1 MELGTIRN
9 VNLDSEMKSAYLDY
23 AMSVIVSRA
32 LPDVRDGLK
41 PVQRRILYAM
51 NRMGLRHNT
60 PYRKSAGIVGEVLK
74 EFHPHGDASVYDA
87 LARMAQDFSL
97 RYPLVDGQ
105 GNWGCFTGDT
115 KIKLLD
121 GTEKS
126 FAELAELGQ
135 EAIFY
140 VYSADS
146 EGRVVVGEGRNAR
159 VTRRD
164 SPVVELTLD
173 NGERIRCTPDHRFM
187 LRDGSY
193 KQAQHLTPDDSLMP
207 GYFDMAPVKEG
218 LNEYLRIMQPATGEY
233 EFVHR
238 LADDFN
244 RARGQARHI
253 GGQFVRHHKNFN
265 RYDNRPSNIERM
277 TFLEHLHVHAEQLKL
292 LWRDP
297 AFRDRQREGVR
308 RYYREHPEAVQAH
321 GDRFARQNR
330 DEQFRRE
337 NGRRVSRSLKRK
349 YSEDTEA
356 RAAISKRMKALWA
369 DPDYRARMSVAL
381 TGIPKRALTPEE
393 KSRVAKI
400 ISTKSRAMWGDEVK
414 HAEIVEAIT
423 RAMASPEIRA
433 KVRAA
438 TRRNWQNPEYRAK
451 YRDDHFSSMAKLL
464 WQNPATKELHR
475 HKIAR
480 QWEDSTFRDA
490 QREGVKRSNMQRL
503 VDNPEMT
510 SHMAQRAAATLRQR
524 WTDPDYA
531 ALVMRTR
538 ISKYVSQL
546 IQTVG
551 RDSVTPETYMANRN
565 ANWIPR
571 LESAM
576 KYFTS
581 FEELVETGQHYN
593 HCIVGVRWLEE
604 VADVY
609 DITVDKHHNFLLA
622 SGVFVHNSVDGD
634 PPAAMRYTE
643 ARLHTIAEEL
653 LADIEKETVD
663 FNPNY
668 DEKTQ
673 EPAVLPARLPNLLL
687 NGAAGIAVGMAT
699 NIPPHNLSELA
710 DAMTFLIDNPEA
722 TVEELMQFV
731 PGPDFPTAGI
741 IMGNEGIRDAYATGK
756 GRVVMRA
763 KAYIEESKAGRY
775 SVIVTE
781 LPFQVNKATL
791 HEKIAELIH
800 DDRLPGAGLVRD
812 ESDRNGMRLVIE
824 LKRDAQPKKVLN
836 LLFKY
841 TAMQSTFGV
850 NMLALVNGNEPRVL
864 TLKKGLQHH
873 IEWRQEVITKRTRY
887 ELKKAQE
894 RAHIL
899 EGLKI
904 ALDNL
909 DAVIATIRASRTTDT
924 AKANLRTQFKLSEVQ
939 AQAILDMR
947 LARLAALERKKIEE
961 EYIAVI
967 KEIGYLEDVL
977 AHPTKVNSLI
987 KADLKDLKE
996 KYGDARRTRIVESAS
1011 AEFSE
1016 EDLIPDLQVLVTITD
1031 RGYIKRLPHDTYKR
1045 QNRGGK
1051 GIMGMAVRDMDAVQH
1066 MITCN
1071 TLDNLLFLTN
1081 KGKVYQLKAHEVPD
1095 VSRQAKGLPLV
1106 NLVSLEPNETV
1117 TGLIAIRDF
1126 KIDGE
1131 YLVLATR
1138 QGKIKKTPLSDYS
1151 SVRSTGII
1159 ALNLE
1164 PGDELAASRLS
1175 HGNGDILVA
1184 TKNGQAIRFSEKQVR
1199 PMGRATAGVAAIKLA
1214 KGDEVVGMD
1223 VIHPDSNASL
1233 LVVTTKGLG
1242 KRTQLKAFPRQG
1254 RAGGGVRAITLVG
1267 KSGHISVARVVSPDD
1282 DLVVISTN
1290 GQVIR
1295 MFADSIPHKGRPAQG
1310 VAVMSMRENDEVA
1323 SIARIPRTDKSGKM
1337 IGDEDLEVLSEDQIE
1352 AGTSSNGSGNGSA
1365 GGASRAARAEV
1376 ATKARPV
1383 AATAKP
1389 LTRPTRTSAAP
1400 AKPAAAAKP
1409 LTTSAGPRTR
1419 PASVKSTPTTAKP
1432 APAIAKPTSTTTKPA
1447 ATSTRASASSAKPAV
1462 IPAKPASTRSKPAT
1476 PAAKPTA
1483 TTAAPTP
1490 TRAKPASPAAK
1501 TATPERKSAAPAAK
1515 PTTTPAGPT
1524 TPSAKTATAA
1534 KPTSTRS
1541 KSGTAPAKPAP
1552 RAASNVKQPP
1562 AVSPRGRSKA

>member
-9 VNLDSEMKSAYLDY
+9 VNLDTEMRSAYLDY

-51 NRMGLRHNT
+51 VRMGLRHNT

-105 GNWGCFTGDT
+105 GNWG
-115 KIKLLD
+115 
-121 GTEKS
+121 
-126 FAELAELGQ
+126 
-135 EAIFY
+135 
-140 VYSADS
+140 
-146 EGRVVVGEGRNAR
+146 
-159 VTRRD
+159 
-164 SPVVELTLD
+164 
-173 NGERIRCTPDHRFM
+173 
-187 LRDGSY
+187 
-193 KQAQHLTPDDSLMP
+193 
-207 GYFDMAPVKEG
+207 
-218 LNEYLRIMQPATGEY
+218 
-233 EFVHR
+233 
-238 LADDFN
+238 
-244 RARGQARHI
+244 
-253 GGQFVRHHKNFN
+253 
-265 RYDNRPSNIERM
+265 
-277 TFLEHLHVHAEQLKL
+277 
-292 LWRDP
+292 
-297 AFRDRQREGVR
+297 
-308 RYYREHPEAVQAH
+308 
-321 GDRFARQNR
+321 
-330 DEQFRRE
+330 
-337 NGRRVSRSLKRK
+337 
-349 YSEDTEA
+349 
-356 RAAISKRMKALWA
+356 
-369 DPDYRARMSVAL
+369 
-381 TGIPKRALTPEE
+381 
-393 KSRVAKI
+393 
-400 ISTKSRAMWGDEVK
+400 
-414 HAEIVEAIT
+414 
-423 RAMASPEIRA
+423 
-433 KVRAA
+433 
-438 TRRNWQNPEYRAK
+438 
-451 YRDDHFSSMAKLL
+451 
-464 WQNPATKELHR
+464 
-475 HKIAR
+475 
-480 QWEDSTFRDA
+480 
-490 QREGVKRSNMQRL
+490 
-503 VDNPEMT
+503 
-510 SHMAQRAAATLRQR
+510 
-524 WTDPDYA
+524 
-531 ALVMRTR
+531 
-538 ISKYVSQL
+538 
-546 IQTVG
+546 
-551 RDSVTPETYMANRN
+551 
-565 ANWIPR
+565 
-571 LESAM
+571 
-576 KYFTS
+576 
-581 FEELVETGQHYN
+581 
-593 HCIVGVRWLEE
+593 
-604 VADVY
+604 
-609 DITVDKHHNFLLA
+609 
-622 SGVFVHNSVDGD
+622 SVDGD

-643 ARLHTIAEEL
+643 ARLHTIADEI
-653 LADIEKETVD
+653 LADIDKDTVD
-663 FNPNY
+663 FHPNY

-699 NIPPHNLSELA
+699 NIPPHNLTELA
-710 DAMTFLIDNPEA
+710 DALIFLIDNPDA

-763 KAYIEESKAGRY
+763 KAYVEESKAGRY

-800 DDRLPGAGLVRD
+800 DDRLPGASLVRD

-873 IEWRQEVITKRTRY
+873 IDWRQEVITKRTLY

-924 AKANLRTQFKLSEVQ
+924 AKGNLRTQFKLSEVQ

-996 KYGDARRTRIVESAS
+996 KYGDARRTRIVETAS

-1016 EDLIPDLQVLVTITD
+1016 DDLIPDLQVLVTITD

-1051 GIMGMAVRDMDAVQH
+1051 GIVGMAVRDMDAVQH

-1138 QGKIKKTPLSDYS
+1138 LGKIKKTPLSDYS

-1233 LVVTTKGLG
+1233 LVITTKGLG

-1254 RAGGGVRAITLVG
+1254 RAGGGVRAITLIG

-1310 VAVMSMRENDEVA
+1310 VAVMSMRGNDDVA

-1337 IGDEDLEVLSEDQIE
+1337 IGDEDLEVLSEDEIA
-1352 AGTSSNGSGNGSA
+1352 AGISANGNRK
-1365 GGASRAARAEV
+1365 GGDAAQAAPRSRARA
-1376 ATKARPV
+1376 V
-1383 AATAKP
+1383 AATKPATAGPKSTAASTKPTSSAKP
-1389 LTRPTRTSAAP
+1389 SIPP
-1400 AKPAAAAKP
+1400 A
-1409 LTTSAGPRTR
+1409 TPRTR
-1419 PASVKSTPTTAKP
+1419 PASAQPSATSATRTAPAQAKP
-1432 APAIAKPTSTTTKPA
+1432 STTKPA
-1447 ATSTRASASSAKPAV
+1447 GKAPAPAKATSSASSTKTATASAKPAAT
-1462 IPAKPASTRSKPAT
+1462 PAKPKPTTAR
-1476 PAAKPTA
+1476 PAPAQAKPTA
-1483 TTAAPTP
+1483 TAPAGTPSSTANANGKQP
-1490 TRAKPASPAAK
+1490 
-1501 TATPERKSAAPAAK
+1501 ATPAPR
-1515 PTTTPAGPT
+1515 
-1524 TPSAKTATAA
+1524 
-1534 KPTSTRS
+1534 TRS
-1541 KSGTAPAKPAP
+1541 KA
-1552 RAASNVKQPP
+1552 
-1562 AVSPRGRSKA
+1562 

>member
-9 VNLDSEMKSAYLDY
+9 VNLDSEMRSAYLDY

-105 GNWGCFTGDT
+105 GNWG
-115 KIKLLD
+115 
-121 GTEKS
+121 
-126 FAELAELGQ
+126 
-135 EAIFY
+135 
-140 VYSADS
+140 
-146 EGRVVVGEGRNAR
+146 
-159 VTRRD
+159 
-164 SPVVELTLD
+164 
-173 NGERIRCTPDHRFM
+173 
-187 LRDGSY
+187 
-193 KQAQHLTPDDSLMP
+193 
-207 GYFDMAPVKEG
+207 
-218 LNEYLRIMQPATGEY
+218 
-233 EFVHR
+233 
-238 LADDFN
+238 
-244 RARGQARHI
+244 
-253 GGQFVRHHKNFN
+253 
-265 RYDNRPSNIERM
+265 
-277 TFLEHLHVHAEQLKL
+277 
-292 LWRDP
+292 
-297 AFRDRQREGVR
+297 
-308 RYYREHPEAVQAH
+308 
-321 GDRFARQNR
+321 
-330 DEQFRRE
+330 
-337 NGRRVSRSLKRK
+337 
-349 YSEDTEA
+349 
-356 RAAISKRMKALWA
+356 
-369 DPDYRARMSVAL
+369 
-381 TGIPKRALTPEE
+381 
-393 KSRVAKI
+393 
-400 ISTKSRAMWGDEVK
+400 
-414 HAEIVEAIT
+414 
-423 RAMASPEIRA
+423 
-433 KVRAA
+433 
-438 TRRNWQNPEYRAK
+438 
-451 YRDDHFSSMAKLL
+451 
-464 WQNPATKELHR
+464 
-475 HKIAR
+475 
-480 QWEDSTFRDA
+480 
-490 QREGVKRSNMQRL
+490 
-503 VDNPEMT
+503 
-510 SHMAQRAAATLRQR
+510 
-524 WTDPDYA
+524 
-531 ALVMRTR
+531 
-538 ISKYVSQL
+538 
-546 IQTVG
+546 
-551 RDSVTPETYMANRN
+551 
-565 ANWIPR
+565 
-571 LESAM
+571 
-576 KYFTS
+576 
-581 FEELVETGQHYN
+581 
-593 HCIVGVRWLEE
+593 
-604 VADVY
+604 
-609 DITVDKHHNFLLA
+609 
-622 SGVFVHNSVDGD
+622 SVDGD

-710 DAMTFLIDNPEA
+710 DAMTFLVDNPEA

-731 PGPDFPTAGI
+731 PGPDFPTAGV
-741 IMGNEGIRDAYATGK
+741 IMGSEGIRDAYATGK

-775 SVIVTE
+775 SIIVTE
-781 LPFQVNKATL
+781 LPFQVNKASL

-800 DDRLPGAGLVRD
+800 DDRLPGAALVRD

-909 DAVIATIRASRTTDT
+909 DAVIATIRASRTTET

-996 KYGDARRTRIVESAS
+996 KYGDARRTRIVETAS
-1011 AEFSE
+1011 SEFSE

-1126 KIDGE
+1126 KSDGE

-1295 MFADSIPHKGRPAQG
+1295 MFADTIPHKGRPAQG
-1310 VAVMSMRENDEVA
+1310 VQVMSMRENDEVA

-1337 IGDEDLEVLSEDQIE
+1337 IGDEDLEVLSEDEIA
-1352 AGTSSNGSGNGSA
+1352 AGINGNGKEGSQA
-1365 GGASRAARAEV
+1365 QATARPTAAPRARAV
-1376 ATKARPV
+1376 
-1383 AATAKP
+1383 
-1389 LTRPTRTSAAP
+1389 
-1400 AKPAAAAKP
+1400 AAAKP
-1409 LTTSAGPRTR
+1409 ATAAAKPTTAAARPRTR
-1419 PASVKSTPTTAKP
+1419 PAAAKP
-1432 APAIAKPTSTTTKPA
+1432 APATAATPAPTRVKAAPPTAKPTNTTTKPA
-1447 ATSTRASASSAKPAV
+1447 ATAPKSGTTKPAATSPNTTTATAQ
-1462 IPAKPASTRSKPAT
+1462 PAATSPKPTPTAARPAPARTKAT
-1476 PAAKPTA
+1476 PPSAGKAPAPKASVNGKQPD
-1483 TTAAPTP
+1483 APTP
-1490 TRAKPASPAAK
+1490 R
-1501 TATPERKSAAPAAK
+1501 
-1515 PTTTPAGPT
+1515 
-1524 TPSAKTATAA
+1524 
-1534 KPTSTRS
+1534 TRS
-1541 KSGTAPAKPAP
+1541 KS
-1552 RAASNVKQPP
+1552 
-1562 AVSPRGRSKA
+1562 